1 MSIVDIETA
10 RKPLY
15 TAEDARADII
25 AMARGGFRF
34 CDDGVFRHARM
45 PEALSQYP
53 NELLE
58 ICMIDHEEDTAAE
71 LSEYAR
77 EVGILTTE
85 PGDVLSL
92 SRDIALWYH
101 ERNCREAR
109 ERSGIE

>member
-10 RKPLY
+10 RNPLY

-53 NELLE
+53 NETLNLFLIEKEPE
-58 ICMIDHEEDTAAE
+58 IPGLA
-71 LSEYAR
+71 EYAR
-77 EVGILTTE
+77 EVGILTTA
-85 PGDVLSL
+85 PGDAFSL

-109 ERSGIE
+109 EKSGIE